1 MSSNYSLISFQQNR
15 NTTMDTNAH
24 GCFRSACDNVT
35 LVHKLVFLCKKTTYF
50 SNNESILG
58 QLFRSHC
65 LVLFA
70 IIHAKK
76 TKQVLY
82 IRSFVEKMLLCLE
95 FIFYPLKYILMRKN
109 ENSS

>member
-1 MSSNYSLISFQQNR
+1 MV
-15 NTTMDTNAH
+15 TNAH
-24 GCFRSACDNVT
+24 RCFRSACDNVT

-50 SNNESILG
+50 SYNESILG

-82 IRSFVEKMLLCLE
+82 IRSFVEKMLHSLE
-95 FIFYPLKYILMRKN
+95 YMFYHLKYILMTKCVSN
-109 ENSS
+109 NISLDI

>member
-1 MSSNYSLISFQQNR
+1 
-15 NTTMDTNAH
+15 MDTNAH

-50 SNNESILG
+50 SYNESILG

-82 IRSFVEKMLLCLE
+82 IRSFVEKMLHSLE
-95 FIFYPLKYILMRKN
+95 YMFYHLKYVLMTKRCVSN
-109 ENSS
+109 NFSLDI